1 MYTLHF
7 RFNFHYV
14 NVNFHFLW
22 PNDYV
27 FHIFNDKFSFK
38 LLKIDFLLY
47 NSADETT
54 FDPKYGVNAVV
65 NYDGDVC
72 KN

>member
-1 MYTLHF
+1 MNYGQM
-7 RFNFHYV
+7 
-14 NVNFHFLW
+14 
-22 PNDYV
+22 
-27 FHIFNDKFSFK
+27 FNDKFSFI
-38 LLKIDFLLY
+38 LLKIDLLLY

>member
-1 MYTLHF
+1 MTLNDNLEYW
-7 RFNFHYV
+7 RENE
-14 NVNFHFLW
+14 LW
-22 PNDYV
+22 QNEYV
-27 FHIFNDKFSFK
+27 FHMFNDKFSFK
-38 LLKIDFLLY
+38 LLKIDLLLY